1 MYNLYNRIKDLCDE
15 KGVTIYRMCK
25 DSKVSPSVIT
35 DIKMG
40 RQSGISTKN
49 ALKISEYFS
58 VPISYLLGDTDDPTD
73 RSKTHWAEIVQ
84 DDIPEDAIKAAFFK
98 GADMTKEEMDAA
110 WQDAKDYIAFKSEQ
124 RRRGGGK

>member
-1 MYNLYNRIKDLCDE
+1 MNRAAKETGLSDATPTKWKKTGATPDTATLA
-15 KGVTIYRMCK
+15 KL
-25 DSKVSPSVIT
+25 SK
-35 DIKMG
+35 
-40 RQSGISTKN
+40 
-49 ALKISEYFS
+49 YFD